1 MKQVVCNGVMVFG
14 WRHLIAAFLWVSMGL
29 VLVVECVE
37 GRAGHLQCTVVSS
50 VNLTAA
56 AVSEAGAACWL
67 VLAMNV

>member
-37 GRAGHLQCTVVSS
+37 GGAGHLQCTVVSS
-50 VNLTAA
+50 VNLTAE
-56 AVSEAGAACWL
+56 VSEAGAAWWL
-67 VLAMNV
+67 EMAMNV